1 MPISS
6 STVTVGTT
14 PTLLADEKRGRRRI
28 IIDNES
34 GSDVHV
40 GGFDV
45 TVTAGIHLEHKESIQ
60 VVQQFPND
68 KSAAQA
74 FYGVVA
80 SGTQDVSVTVFNEDS
95 DD

>member
-1 MPISS
+1 MPITSS
-6 STVTVGTT
+6 VVTVGTT
-14 PTLLADEKRGRRRI
+14 PTLLAGEFRGRRRI

-45 TVTAGIHLEHKESIQ
+45 TVTAGIHLENKESIQ
-60 VVQQFPND
+60 VVQQFAND

-80 SGTQDVSVTVFNEDS
+80 QGTQNVSVTLFTEDT

>member
-1 MPISS
+1 MPITSS
-6 STVTVGTT
+6 VVTVGTT
-14 PTLLADEKRGRRRI
+14 PTLLAGEFRGRRRI

-45 TVTAGIHLEHKESIQ
+45 TVTAGIHLENKESIQ
-60 VVQQFPND
+60 IVQQFAND

-80 SGTQDVSVTVFNEDS
+80 QGTQNVSVTLFTEDT